1 MKSIIHF
8 IDVKF
13 WRFFQKSKSFFISV
27 SSFFLI
33 IIFFRQSLSEPEI
46 RIKLID
52 KLEYHK
58 CLANHLLI
66 LPDEFKKSPPL
77 AMNLCIAGL
86 VPHDFEHDWD
96 KTTIANVD
104 RWLKDNEMADITFQS
119 NVLFSLN
126 DTIWVD
132 SIYMSKT
139 VLNISAIQNSI
150 KESILKKNFGTLK
163 EDHLKI
169 IKEMAA
175 VAGIYSHPDTKNI
188 LESSIEEPST
198 SGDVS
203 TTNQTAE
210 DTDLIVSSTEVKV
223 PKEIVKGENVI
234 QSSQVFKDKKEKW
247 AVLEEREFIKVDCGI
262 FLTPEKFFVT
272 QQSSKI
278 E

>member
-1 MKSIIHF
+1 M
-8 IDVKF
+8 
-13 WRFFQKSKSFFISV
+13 
-27 SSFFLI
+27 
-33 IIFFRQSLSEPEI
+33 
-46 RIKLID
+46 
-52 KLEYHK
+52 EYHK

-66 LPDEFKKSPPL
+66 LPDEFKSGPPL

-132 SIYMSKT
+132 SIYMIKT
-139 VLNISAIQNSI
+139 VLEISAIRNSI
-150 KESILKKNFGTLK
+150 KESILKKNFGTVK
-163 EDHLKI
+163 KDHLKI

-175 VAGIYSHPDTKNI
+175 VAGIYSHPDTKNV
-188 LESSIEEPST
+188 LESSIEMPST
-198 SGDVS
+198 SEDMS

-210 DTDLIVSSTEVKV
+210 DTDVMMTSIEVKDPEVVV
-223 PKEIVKGENVI
+223 PKEITKGENVI
-234 QSSQVFKDKKEKW
+234 KSSQVFKDKEEKW
-247 AVLEEREFIKVDCGI
+247 ADLGLGEYIKVDCGN
-262 FLTPEKFFVT
+262 FLAPEVFYVT
-272 QQSSKI
+272 QTSNKI

>member
-1 MKSIIHF
+1 MF
-8 IDVKF
+8 L
-13 WRFFQKSKSFFISV
+13 
-27 SSFFLI
+27 FLI
-33 IIFFRQSLSEPEI
+33 ILLFYRQSLSEPEI
-46 RIKLID
+46 RIRLID

-58 CLANHLLI
+58 CLASHLLI
-66 LPDEFKKSPPL
+66 LPDEFKISPPL

-104 RWLKDNEMADITFQS
+104 RWIKDNEMADITFQS
-119 NVLFSLN
+119 NVLLSLN

-139 VLNISAIQNSI
+139 VLKISAIQNSI

-163 EDHLKI
+163 EDHLNI
-169 IKEMAA
+169 IKEMAI
-175 VAGIYSHPDTKNI
+175 VAGIYSHPET

-198 SGDVS
+198 YGDVS

-210 DTDLIVSSTEVKV
+210 DTDLIVDSIGAKV
-223 PKEIVKGENVI
+223 PKEITKGENVI
-234 QSSQVFKDKKEKW
+234 HTSQIFKDKEEKW
-247 AVLEEREFIKVDCGI
+247 AVLEEREFIKVECGD
-262 FLTPEKFFVT
+262 FWTPETFYVT